1 MIMRT
6 TLLRPLA
13 VACLACLASLAF
25 CSTLCRAAETTPE
38 TAAPAM
44 QLPLAAETPVAIDEA
59 REQKLKTC
67 QPLSG
72 QAVSADIKAAQ
83 AQSQKKELQ
92 EIARLYDD
100 AIRLWTSAL
109 DACEGK
115 DKDRARRN
123 LADTGKARDAV
134 ALVQGE
140 GVQCEASNRD
150 AAAMHELAKQAS
162 SERRWAEAA
171 LYFRKTANMWDMAS
185 DRCSG
190 PQAKLAQTRREQSEI
205 DAHNAE
211 FCAPLFEQARDRSQA
226 LKAMEGSINTPVK
239 QDLSR
244 GAEVQWRIAA
254 GQCRGGAA
262 EVATANAQRLAKER
276 GAPLPAGMLP
286 VVPASDKI
294 VAAAADKDGNPAVTV
309 AKPATGAPAATARQ
323 VPQAAPPQQS
333 AQLAKSQSQSQS
345 QSQLQSPTPSASQSQ
360 EIQVTVPGQP
370 TERMA
375 GTTRL
380 IGVFKSGPD
389 GAMLNGIG
397 KVIWADGSVFEGAM
411 VDGQRTGT
419 GKFVWP
425 SGQSFEGEWRHDTP
439 MGNGVLRFA
448 NGDRYEGAVVD
459 GVPTGAGKIQ
469 YAQGDVYSGDFTRGQ
484 PDGKGTFIWKNGNRY
499 TGQWAAGLR
508 QGSGVYTWNNG
519 DQWIG
524 EFSRDQQTGNGK
536 LVRHA
541 EPEKT
546 EVTASKS

>member
-1 MIMRT
+1 MMMRT
-6 TLLRPLA
+6 VLLPTTL
-13 VACLACLASLAF
+13 LACLAFCTALAG
-25 CSTLCRAAETTPE
+25 AAET
-38 TAAPAM
+38 APAT
-44 QLPLAAETPVAIDEA
+44 PPPATAGSGAGSTAEITADMPGASEMKQVAEEA
-59 REQKLKTC
+59 LEKKRATC
-67 QPLSG
+67 QPLSD
-72 QAVSADIKAAQ
+72 QAVSADLKAAL

-92 EIARLYDD
+92 EIGKLYDD
-100 AIRLWTSAL
+100 ALRLWTSAL

-115 DKDRARRN
+115 DKERARRN

-134 ALVQGE
+134 ALVQGA

-150 AAAMHELAKQAS
+150 AAAMHELARQAS
-162 SERRWAEAA
+162 SEKRWAEAA
-171 LYFRKTANMWDMAS
+171 IYFRKTANMWDMAS
-185 DRCSG
+185 ERCSG
-190 PQAKLAQTRREQSEI
+190 TQAKLAQTRREQSEI

-211 FCAPLFEQARDRSQA
+211 FCAPLFEQARDRTQA
-226 LKAMEGSINTPVK
+226 FKSTEGSINSPAK

-262 EVATANAQRLAKER
+262 EVATANAQRLARER
-276 GAPLPAGMLP
+276 GSPLPAGMVP
-286 VVPASDKI
+286 VAATPEKPVA
-294 VAAAADKDGNPAVTV
+294 VAAAS
-309 AKPATGAPAATARQ
+309 PAAAKGTTPPVASTTNNTAAVSRTAAQ
-323 VPQAAPPQQS
+323 TTQPQAS
-333 AQLAKSQSQSQS
+333 AQG
-345 QSQLQSPTPSASQSQ
+345 TPAPDL
-360 EIQVTVPGQP
+360 QVTVPGQAS
-370 TERMA
+370 ERMA

-389 GAMLNGIG
+389 GAMLNGVG

-425 SGQSFEGEWRHDTP
+425 SGQSFEGEWRNDTP
-439 MGNGVLRFA
+439 MGNGLLRFA

-459 GVPTGAGKIQ
+459 GMPTGAGKMQ
-469 YAQGDVYSGDFTRGQ
+469 YAQGDVYNGDFTRGQ

-499 TGQWAAGLR
+499 TGQWVAGMR

-524 EFSRDQQTGNGK
+524 EFSGNQQTGNGK
-536 LVRHA
+536 LVRHV